1 MLTVHLWG
9 VLFLYV
15 LSNFNVYFMKIYFA
29 TSIRGANDAINS
41 NILLIGALK
50 KYGTVLT
57 EHFMNIADDGETD
70 LSDKEIHDR
79 DLKWIDDC
87 DVIVAEVTNPSLGVG
102 YEIRYGIENGK
113 RILCLKH
120 KNEKRLS
127 AMISGSDY
135 LEVEEYKDEDE
146 INKLL
151 SDFFEE

>member
-1 MLTVHLWG
+1 
-9 VLFLYV
+9 
-15 LSNFNVYFMKIYFA
+15 MKIYFA
-29 TSIRGANDAINS
+29 TSIRGANDAINN
-41 NILLIGALK
+41 NILLIGGLK

-57 EHFMNIADDGETD
+57 EHFAGIAADGETD

-79 DLKWIDDC
+79 DLRWIDEC
-87 DVIVAEVTNPSLGVG
+87 DVIVAEVSNPSLGVG

-120 KNEKRLS
+120 NDGKRLS

-135 LEVEEYKDEDE
+135 LEVEEYAGKEE

-151 SDFFEE
+151 CEFFEE